1 MKKFAIAMSALAAL
15 SATAMAGTAFEK
27 QTMRNMIEN
36 PRSYTFPF
44 VRMNDQVV
52 SGNALAVESGSK
64 LDINNFGNKRWAGP
78 GEDGNH
84 GR

>member
-1 MKKFAIAMSALAAL
+1 MKKIVIAISALAAL

-27 QTMRNMIEN
+27 QTIRNKIEN
-36 PRSYTFPF
+36 PHNYTFPF
-44 VRMNDQVV
+44 VRMNGQVV
-52 SGNALAVESGSK
+52 SGNALAIDSGSM
-64 LDINNFGNKRWAGP
+64 LDVNNFGNKRWAGP